1 MATSDSLTNVL
12 QGLKLNTDIR
22 RMPAKFEKG
31 KICVTDKVLDIHNI
45 EANMRSMVQI
55 MNEFTT

>member
-1 MATSDSLTNVL
+1 
-12 QGLKLNTDIR
+12 
-22 RMPAKFEKG
+22 MPAKFEKG
-31 KICVTDKVLDIHNI
+31 KICVTNKFIDIHNI